1 MANRDFTNTQ
11 ALNRGVVVIAGSFA
25 PDGSSAPTKVSGL
38 GYSVVHA
45 SQGVFTITFQD
56 SYPALL
62 SHTGTVRLSSAA
74 ARFVQFGDYN
84 PTAKT
89 LVLRVIDGSGSA
101 QDIAANANNIVSF
114 ECVFQNSSVPAV

>member
-11 ALNRGVVVIAGSFA
+11 ALNRGVVIIAGSFA
-25 PDGSSAPTKVSGL
+25 PDTANPPTVTSGL
-38 GYSVVHA
+38 GFSVARA

-62 SHTGTVRLSSAA
+62 AHTGTVRLSSAA
-74 ARFVQFGDYN
+74 ARFVQFGDYSA
-84 PTAKT
+84 TAKT

-101 QDIAANANNIVSF
+101 QDVAANANNIISF
-114 ECVFQNSSVPAV
+114 EVVFQNSSVPAV